1 MTRRQLRTCLKDVN
15 SIHAEFWSIP
25 TNVPEAVEQDP
36 GAFRK
41 NRYRYV
47 LPNPHSRVRLPL
59 PPVDAAPTDDTTN
72 GAAAIG
78 GYINANYIRVRIL
91 HKQLNDCNL

>member
-25 TNVPEAVEQDP
+25 TNVPEAVEPDA

-59 PPVDAAPTDDTTN
+59 PPVDAAGIPVDD
-72 GAAAIG
+72 AAAPTG
-78 GYINANYIRVRIL
+78 GYINANYIRVWIDIIIWIL
-91 HKQLNDCNL
+91 KFYF